1 MLPRKLLKILEAQSR
16 DRKASLLLGARQVG
30 KTTLLKALYERLS
43 LKNRCLFL
51 DLDILSNYEKV
62 STFEGLL
69 QTLKLRGYEQDQK
82 ELFYLFLDE
91 FQKYP
96 VMAGIMKNT
105 YDHLP
110 NVKIYASGS
119 SSLTMKN
126 QIQESLAGRK
136 KINELFPLDFEEF
149 LIFKHE
155 DALAKNLRNI
165 ARLKGE
171 DLSPQLREYHELLKE
186 FLIFGGYPEVALKRT
201 MEEKREVLESIFD
214 LYVKKDLVEYL
225 NIGKVLEMK
234 KLIEFLAVNNGQKTK
249 YEEIS
254 SLTSLKFQEIKR
266 YMEILEET
274 YLIEVLRPFY
284 TNKNKEL
291 VKIPKIYFSDCGVRN
306 YFVRNF
312 NELSLRD
319 DAGFLFETFILSELI
334 KQGKRDLRF
343 WQDKRGNEVDFVLQK
358 EQHLFALEAKW
369 KTKLKTED
377 CRGLQAFSDSY
388 TQVRRKYICSKGMQK
403 AVRNTIMI
411 LPFSLTSVGT

>member
-16 DRKASLLLGARQVG
+16 DRKTSLLLGARQVG

-96 VMAGIMKNT
+96 AMAGIMKNT

-149 LIFKHE
+149 LNFKHE

-171 DLSPQLREYHELLKE
+171 DLSSQLREYHELLKE
-186 FLIFGGYPEVALKRT
+186 FLIFGGYPEVTLKRT
-201 MEEKREVLESIFD
+201 REEKREVLDSIFD

-254 SLTSLKFQEIKR
+254 ALTSLKFQEIKR
-266 YMEILEET
+266 YMEILKET

-334 KQGKRDLRF
+334 KQGKRDVRF

-377 CRGLQAFSDSY
+377 LRGLQAFSDSY
-388 TQVRRKYICSKGMQK
+388 AQVRRKYICSKGMQK
-403 AVRNTIMI
+403 TVRNTIMV
-411 LPFSLTSVGT
+411 LPFSLTSVG